1 MQNKNK
7 KIFAIQDNEETLIH
21 ALNKIRN
28 TKDNILITN
37 CISRLRI
44 GESKLHVIFDTIL
57 YNDEKNI
64 LIMIKDSSTVTPD
77 VFREMLD
84 VNNVGYNEIK
94 FRDYLHFDKPET
106 SKDLFFATDISN
118 FKFCIDESKRKGID
132 SCTYY
137 PAMTGHFTIK
147 YFYDKEKQEQLDDYY
162 VKGILELDDK
172 IILIV
177 KEGEES
183 NLYFKKILY
192 ELEKMGMNVEIDYSK
207 MIEEPLRK
215 KALIKRNNEEY

>member
-1 MQNKNK
+1 
-7 KIFAIQDNEETLIH
+7 
-21 ALNKIRN
+21 
-28 TKDNILITN
+28 
-37 CISRLRI
+37 
-44 GESKLHVIFDTIL
+44 
-57 YNDEKNI
+57 
-64 LIMIKDSSTVTPD
+64 
-77 VFREMLD
+77 
-84 VNNVGYNEIK
+84 
-94 FRDYLHFDKPET
+94 
-106 SKDLFFATDISN
+106 
-118 FKFCIDESKRKGID
+118 
-132 SCTYY
+132 
-137 PAMTGHFTIK
+137 MTGHFTIK

-215 KALIKRNNEEY
+215 KVLIKRNNEEY

>member
-1 MQNKNK
+1 MQNISK
-7 KIFAIQDNEETLIH
+7 KIFAVQDNPDTLKA
-21 ALNKIRN
+21 ALLKV
-28 TKDNILITN
+28 KDTDNNVLVTN
-37 CISRLRI
+37 CISRLKL
-44 GESKLHVIFDTIL
+44 GEQKIHVIFDTIL
-57 YNDEKNI
+57 YNDENNI
-64 LIMIKDSSTVTPD
+64 IILLKDSSMITPD
-77 VFREMLD
+77 VFRIMLD
-84 VNNVGYNEIK
+84 ANNVGYNEIK
-94 FRDYLHFDKPET
+94 FREYLHFDKPET

-118 FKFCIDESKRKGID
+118 FKFSIDDSKRKGIEN
-132 SCTYY
+132 CTYY

-177 KEGEES
+177 KEDEES

-215 KALIKRNNEEY
+215 KVLIKRNNEEY

>member
-215 KALIKRNNEEY
+215 KVLIKRNNEEY

>member
-1 MQNKNK
+1 MK
-7 KIFAIQDNEETLIH
+7 
-21 ALNKIRN
+21 
-28 TKDNILITN
+28 
-37 CISRLRI
+37 
-44 GESKLHVIFDTIL
+44 
-57 YNDEKNI
+57 
-64 LIMIKDSSTVTPD
+64 
-77 VFREMLD
+77 FRE
-84 VNNVGYNEIK
+84 
-94 FRDYLHFDKPET
+94 YLHFDKPET
-106 SKDLFFATDISN
+106 AKDIFFATEMKN
-118 FKFCIDESKRKGID
+118 FRYSIEDSKKKGNN

-177 KEGEES
+177 KEDEES

>member
-84 VNNVGYNEIK
+84 ANNVGYNEIK
-94 FRDYLHFDKPET
+94 FREYLHFDKPET

-118 FKFCIDESKRKGID
+118 FKFCIDESKRKEID

-162 VKGILELDDK
+162 IKGILELDDK

-177 KEGEES
+177 KENEES

-192 ELEKMGMNVEIDYSK
+192 ELENKGMNVDIDYSK

-215 KALIKRNNEEY
+215 KVLIKRNNEDY

>member
-1 MQNKNK
+1 
-7 KIFAIQDNEETLIH
+7 
-21 ALNKIRN
+21 
-28 TKDNILITN
+28 
-37 CISRLRI
+37 
-44 GESKLHVIFDTIL
+44 
-57 YNDEKNI
+57 
-64 LIMIKDSSTVTPD
+64 
-77 VFREMLD
+77 
-84 VNNVGYNEIK
+84 
-94 FRDYLHFDKPET
+94 
-106 SKDLFFATDISN
+106 
-118 FKFCIDESKRKGID
+118 
-132 SCTYY
+132 
-137 PAMTGHFTIK
+137 MTGHFTIK

-177 KEGEES
+177 KEDEES

>member
-177 KEGEES
+177 KEDEES
-183 NLYFKKILY
+183 NLYFKKTLY

>member
-162 VKGILELDDK
+162 IKGILELDDK

-177 KEGEES
+177 KENEES

-192 ELEKMGMNVEIDYSK
+192 ELENKGMNVDIDYSK

-215 KALIKRNNEEY
+215 KVLIKRNNEDY